1 MLKPILMSALLAAPW
16 TLIGD
21 VVPAVSQPAVQAAQ
35 AAMTHEGKIV
45 SVAEGKLVMSDND
58 GKNEHI
64 HAITPTARIS
74 LAGKSVKLTEL
85 SKGDSVTVTV
95 SAEGV
100 VTMVE
105 ATRPAPTN

>member
-21 VVPAVSQPAVQAAQ
+21 VVPAVQAAQ
-35 AAMTHEGKIV
+35 AAMAHEGKIV

-58 GKNEHI
+58 GKNEHT

-74 LAGKSVKLTEL
+74 LGGMSVKLTEL
-85 SKGDSVTVTV
+85 RKGDSVTVTV

>member
-21 VVPAVSQPAVQAAQ
+21 VVPAVQAAQ
-35 AAMTHEGKIV
+35 AAMAHEGKIV
-45 SVAEGKLVMSDND
+45 SVAEGKLVMSDNN
-58 GKNEHI
+58 GKNEHT

-105 ATRPAPTN
+105 ATRPAPTT

>member
-21 VVPAVSQPAVQAAQ
+21 VVPAVQAAQ
-35 AAMTHEGKIV
+35 AAMAHEGKIV

-58 GKNEHI
+58 GKNEHT
-64 HAITPTARIS
+64 HAITPTARVS
-74 LAGKSVKLTEL
+74 LGGMSVKLTEL
-85 SKGDSVTVTV
+85 RKGDSVTVTV

>member
-1 MLKPILMSALLAAPW
+1 MLKPLLMSALLAVPW

-21 VVPAVSQPAVQAAQ
+21 AVSAVPQPAVRAVQASMSHQ
-35 AAMTHEGKIV
+35 GKIV

-58 GKNEHI
+58 GKNEHS
-64 HAITPTARIS
+64 HAITPTAKIT
-74 LAGKSVKLTEL
+74 LGGNSVKLTEL
-85 SKGDSVTVTV
+85 KKGDSVTVTV

-105 ATRPAPTN
+105 ATRSAPTR

>member
-1 MLKPILMSALLAAPW
+1 MLKPLLISTLLTIPW

-21 VVPAVSQPAVQAAQ
+21 AVPAVSQPAVQAAQ
-35 AAMTHEGKIV
+35 AARTHEGKIV

-58 GKNEHI
+58 GKNEHS
-64 HAITPTARIS
+64 HVITPTAKITLGGNS
-74 LAGKSVKLTEL
+74 AKLTEL
-85 SKGDSVTVTV
+85 KKGDSVTVTV

-105 ATRPAPTN
+105 ATRSAPTT